1 MGAGDGLRL
10 MLRTAEIEQAQ
21 LMYERVMLA
30 ITPLPRTSIRGESW
44 RTVTVRY
51 TPQGASV
58 SLDETPLFTHVPLP
72 HFAPTHRWRIAIGA
86 RCGRLDDLQ
95 RLDAVTF
102 TRGAS
107 LELAFTAVR
116 LSANGRDFSPST
128 TLFEYYAPPTV
139 LSVEPPCGPLD
150 GGTSVTIRGLGL
162 QRPAESVSNGRSS
175 GYKCGWGERFTYY
188 SEPMISAISPSGGA
202 IEGGTRVTLSG
213 SWPVETD
220 EEGDSRRL
228 LRCRFG
234 REVQFV
240 GEGLAFTYYAPTPL
254 SQPMRPTLG
263 PHLGG
268 TYIGLP
274 HVPII
279 RGARYLCR
287 IGGPE
292 GQLVPAQIG
301 RRAGLPSAQ
310 YSAYFGDAED
320 DNSIAAGQGAQYS
333 AYFGDAEDDNSIAAG
348 QGGGDAEDA
357 RSDDG
362 VAVRP
367 ELMCAMP
374 FVPVMADVG
383 IEVSMNG
390 QQFATVDANFS
401 YHSPMVTAG
410 LAPLSGPSD
419 GETDVLVRL
428 VHVSLS
434 PRQLLAT
441 APQMPPE
448 YVCRFEDTWR
458 AAALAEPPPLLRADE
473 QLSPNRGELG
483 TTISH
488 ENRSSHYALEA
499 LRALEC
505 TSGGAESDVAACAAP
520 LGMLTL
526 RCSTPP
532 MRAVRTSGVGPVV
545 TVPIVSASVNAQDF
559 AEARSA
565 AFHYYPPP
573 HVSSVHPTL
582 GPRAGRTMLT
592 VRGSGLYGR
601 GEHHLCRFVMRDDEP
616 SNPLRGVPRN
626 ATERSLVALSQQPP
640 PLMDS
645 EPFYPLAGADALYE
659 PLPLLTPA
667 SYDAPSRTLRCVT
680 PAIWPAENAAQTDA
694 PSIRL
699 RLEVSANGQQYTSDG
714 VEFLMHASAVLSQF
728 TPSGGPAAGGTA
740 IRINGFGLAN
750 GSEYVCRAGAAR
762 VLMGGRM
769 DYGTGQLHCTMPSHA
784 ACELAGTEI
793 GMSAVAV
800 STNGQQFSADFFF
813 EFAAPAAVSRIT
825 PAAGPQLGGILVQ
838 VQGANLRAGHAISGS
853 ALPALSCRFG
863 ETSVPATFENAS
875 ASVLCT
881 SPARPPGAL
890 AFELTSNGQDYTR
903 SSMVWVQ
910 YVAPSLSALQPPAG
924 PQRGGTRLTIAGT
937 HLRVSELAT
946 DARYVCGFGSG
957 PPMYVWPE
965 PAVGMVPSEGA
976 LPPNGTNATETVAT
990 GNVTMPPTNRTAAAN
1005 ATETSAPPGSPS
1017 PLAPPSIPPG
1027 LPPFPS
1033 PPPDRSLAT
1042 VIILPAAMSI
1052 ATYDPS
1058 TGLLRCRSPS
1068 IDLAVLAAQYGA
1080 NVSSGGDAQYDANA
1094 TNPRSLPLQV
1104 PVRVALHDPPD
1115 QHWSPLEGA
1124 LQFGYYEDGALN
1136 VMSPRT
1142 GPVAGGTRLVITGG
1156 PFARYLSSSSPSG
1169 GSSGGSSMPIGA
1181 EASLE
1186 EGDTELQRCILG
1198 DPSSVHSLA
1207 FPRIDSGSHLV
1218 CTTTALARSAN
1229 GAEPLLSFTGESL
1242 LSFTGGQEDVG
1253 ALLGGSVTLLGGG
1266 RLWNGLLELPEV
1278 RPGGLVYGGAIV
1290 THGLQAP
1297 HAAAFDVTFEVAL
1310 HRPTSPEGTAVS
1322 GGSVAGGV
1330 SFNFGPIP
1338 DDAILDDGGYEQGF
1352 VLTLLPADGLRV
1364 RSNGIEVGFDPS
1376 ARSNGWTLM
1385 RVRSNGTHV
1394 SVAQDGTWVPNLIDV
1409 AVALQPATTP
1419 DGFATHERW
1428 RFAFGGRP
1436 SGDVA
1441 HQVTHFHVRSVSLLS
1456 SLTLPVLHAANGQQF
1471 GPSSLNFTW
1480 LLPPVTSHVY
1490 PSSGARY
1497 GATTVHVY
1505 GANLAGGDDYRCRFD
1520 APMLRSRPLIMPAI
1534 EVPSTTSSGTSVR
1547 CVTPE
1552 LLSTGWVLLTLTLN
1566 GQQYSHTAVNFTVLG
1581 NGAVGASAAPS
1592 PAWANLSLSSYSWGA
1607 AHLETL
1613 QLWPVLGPT
1622 DGQTTIQVF
1631 GAGFDGGTEFR
1642 CRFLSHSG
1650 EVLGTVNATLES
1662 PSAVVAAYH
1671 RHVLASNQTV
1681 GRPVQPNAAEGSL
1694 VTTSPTGGVVESG
1707 GWLDAGQAH
1716 LLTCTT
1722 PAHNQSDFDNA
1733 DPTAATRV
1741 AISVNGQQYYSSESM
1756 RFRYHTPSLLRVS
1769 SPQTGPTDGG
1779 TLLTIAF
1786 ANGTLPRAGGPVLC
1800 RLDGVAVDGTIAGA
1814 ANELIR
1820 CTTPAELPLVL
1831 NETYPQR
1838 LALSGSAHL
1847 EQPGW
1852 AGRHSLLHLTRTT
1865 SSYGQESDSGSAFL
1879 HAQMLWTAPHT
1890 VDQPPPRIPPW
1901 LRATLRLR
1909 LRGTASESSFSFSYG
1924 QLPGG
1929 DGAGRGLGFFGIGS
1943 GLRVNMIT
1951 RRSAAVRR
1959 PTIVSQLLYVVYD
1972 GTTLY
1977 GPINITSPLNGDVG
1991 RIFEVSLN
1999 GQQIADHALS
2009 FVRYHGAHI
2018 STVFPTSGP
2027 VAGNSEITLMGANL
2041 AGGDNYTCRFGTEVS
2056 LAALRPDGS
2065 VTCYSPPNCAGS
2077 MLAQVALNAQQY
2089 APGVQYTYTGGT
2101 ACTGTGGLATGGA
2114 ASDKEGT
2121 RMYSL
2126 SPNSGPQLGQ
2136 TRIVVSGQAFSFG
2149 SEYVCQ
2155 VNRSATFQPAS
2166 YISDSELACFT
2177 PSSNLGAV
2185 SVRVSLNAQ
2194 QFVGNAS
2201 VDFVFHEQPSVASI
2215 SPRSGASVGGTLVNV
2230 SGSGFADG
2238 SQYTCAFGSSVV
2250 GATFVPSLGV
2260 ISCYAPAGLYG
2271 SAVALKV
2278 SLNAQQYSSEVHT
2291 FGYHGVTTV
2300 GTYSPSS
2307 GPSAGGTRVVV
2318 RGAEL
2323 YGGSDYRCRFG
2334 ACGACEAAWS
2344 CGACVVNAT
2353 YVAESALGLGDDAI
2367 ECVSPSGSAAGV
2379 ALEVSLN
2386 SQQYTRTN
2394 LSTLA
2399 FTYYEAA
2406 VVSSVSPSLGPR
2418 DGATLVTILGS
2429 GLNSVATNLKCRFA
2443 VSAGATSFSSTAD
2456 AT

>member
-1 MGAGDGLRL
+1 MTPADLDLSASLIRYVDEMGAGDGLRL

-30 ITPLPRTSIRGESW
+30 INPLPRTSIRGESW

-86 RCGRLDDLQ
+86 RCGRLDDRQ
-95 RLDAVTF
+95 RLDALTF

-107 LELAFTAVR
+107 LELAYTAVR
-116 LSANGRDFSPST
+116 LSANGRDFSPNT

-139 LSVEPPCGPLD
+139 LAVEPPCGPLD

-162 QRPAESVSNGRSS
+162 QRPAETLANGRSS
-175 GYKCGWGERFTYY
+175 GYKCGWGACDCALRTDCVCANVTAAHWDVELGALVCTSPPWLGDAPAVGSGSSDASLQLAIGTTLRSAIAPAALHMRAEAPLLIALNGQSFTSASHNFWRYAHPVPGTTLLQLEPLFGPTLGGTLLRIRPLGGLPHGSRYVCRFGRVEVNASAADERVLELRCLSPPFTAFHHLNSSSSSSSSANRSSHGRNASASASFSLSSLPVQPPSVVDLYLSLNGQQFAPLGFARERFTYY

-213 SWPVETD
+213 FWPAETD
-220 EEGDSRRL
+220 EVDDSKRL

-234 REVQFV
+234 REVVRAQRSAHGDLVCESPRLAHALEAELTNVAEQMAPDLRNPSVMPLSHWQLGEATRAGNAFYAQDTALVLSAVADHGVAQPLTVSFNGLDYTRSQLPFRWLLPPRLVDVRPILGPADGETIVRLRGEGLWEVPHLQCRFGTIAVDATVVSEWFHADGAPRRQLEATCISPPMVTFANATATAAVSVPFLVSTNAQQFV
-240 GEGLAFTYYAPTPL
+240 GQGFAFTYYAPTPV

-274 HVPII
+274 HVPIS

-301 RRAGLPSAQ
+301 SRAGLPSAT
-310 YSAYFGDAED
+310 AYFRDAED
-320 DNSIAAGQGAQYS
+320 DMSRNA
-333 AYFGDAEDDNSIAAG
+333 D

-357 RSDDG
+357 RSNDG

-374 FVPVMADVG
+374 FVPVIADVG
-383 IEVSMNG
+383 IEVSVNG
-390 QQFATVDANFS
+390 QQFAPVDANFS

-419 GETDVLVRL
+419 GETDILVRL
-428 VHVSLS
+428 IHVSLS
-434 PRQLLAT
+434 PLQLLAT
-441 APQMPPE
+441 APQLPPE

-473 QLSPNRGELG
+473 QLSPNRGALG
-483 TTISH
+483 RTISH
-488 ENRSSHYALEA
+488 ENRSLHYDLEA

-505 TSGGAESDVAACAAP
+505 ASGGAESDAAACAAP
-520 LGMLTL
+520 LSMLTL

-532 MRAVRTSGVGPVV
+532 MRAVRTSGDGPAV
-545 TVPIVSASVNAQDF
+545 TEPIVSASVNAQDF

-582 GPRAGRTMLT
+582 GPLAGRTVLT

-601 GEHHLCRFVMRDDEP
+601 GEHHLCRFVMRDEEP

-640 PLMDS
+640 PLLDS

-659 PLPLLTPA
+659 ALPLLTPA

-680 PAIWPAENAAQTDA
+680 PAIWPAENASLTDA

-714 VEFLMHASAVLSQF
+714 VEFHMHPSAVLSQF

-740 IRINGFGLAN
+740 IRINGFGLSN
-750 GSEYVCRAGAAR
+750 GSEYVCRAGVAR
-762 VLMGGRM
+762 VLVGGRM

-784 ACELAGTEI
+784 ACEPAGTEI
-793 GMSAVAV
+793 GVSAVAV

-813 EFAAPAAVSRIT
+813 EFAAPATVSRIT

-838 VQGANLRAGHAISGS
+838 AQGANLRTGHAISGS

-881 SPARPPGAL
+881 SPARPAGVL
-890 AFELTSNGQDYTR
+890 AFELTSNGQDFSH
-903 SSMVWVQ
+903 SSIVWVQ
-910 YVAPSLSALQPPAG
+910 YVAPSLSVLQPPAG
-924 PQRGGTRLTIAGT
+924 PQRGGTSLTIAGT

-957 PPMYVWPE
+957 PPIYVWPE
-965 PAVGMVPSEGA
+965 PAVAVGMVPSEGVQ
-976 LPPNGTNATETVAT
+976 PSNGTNATETTAT
-990 GNVTMPPTNRTAAAN
+990 GNVTMPPMNRTDAAN
-1005 ATETSAPPGSPS
+1005 ATETSAPPGTPS
-1017 PLAPPSIPPG
+1017 PLAPPSMPPG
-1027 LPPFPS
+1027 LPPFPP

-1042 VIILPAAMSI
+1042 VIILPAAMTN

-1068 IDLAVLAAQYGA
+1068 IDLAVRTAQYGA
-1080 NVSSGGDAQYDANA
+1080 NVSSDDDAQYDANA
-1094 TNPRSLPLQV
+1094 TRPRVLPLQV

-1115 QHWSPLEGA
+1115 QHWSPLESA
-1124 LQFGYYEDGALN
+1124 LLFGYYDDGALN
-1136 VMSPRT
+1136 VISPRT
-1142 GPVAGGTRLVITGG
+1142 GPVTGGTRLMITGG

-1181 EASLE
+1181 EAYLE
-1186 EGDTELQRCILG
+1186 EGDIELQRCILG
-1198 DPSSVHSLA
+1198 DSSSIHSLA
-1207 FPRIDSGSHLV
+1207 FPRIDSGSQLV

-1229 GAEPLLSFTGESL
+1229 GAESLLSFTGESL

-1253 ALLGGSVTLLGGG
+1253 ALLGGSVALLGGG
-1266 RLWNGLLELPEV
+1266 RMRDGVLELPEV

-1338 DDAILDDGGYEQGF
+1338 DEAILDDGGYEQGF
-1352 VLTLLPADGLRV
+1352 VLSLLPADGLRL

-1394 SVAQDGTWVPNLIDV
+1394 SIAQDGAWVPNLIDV

-1441 HQVTHFHVRSVSLLS
+1441 HTVTHFHVRSVSLLS

-1471 GPSSLNFTW
+1471 GPSSVNFTW

-1520 APMLRSRPLIMPAI
+1520 APMLPSRPLTVPAI
-1534 EVPSTTSSGTSVR
+1534 EVPSTASSGTSVR

-1581 NGAVGASAAPS
+1581 NGAVGVSAAPS
-1592 PAWANLSLSSYSWGA
+1592 PAWANLSLPSYSWGA
-1607 AHLETL
+1607 AHLEQL

-1622 DGQTTIQVF
+1622 NGQTTIQVF
-1631 GAGFDGGTEFR
+1631 GAGFDGGSEFR
-1642 CRFLSHSG
+1642 CRFLLHSG
-1650 EVLGTVNATLES
+1650 EVLGTVSATLES
-1662 PSAVVAAYH
+1662 PSA
-1671 RHVLASNQTV
+1671 
-1681 GRPVQPNAAEGSL
+1681 
-1694 VTTSPTGGVVESG
+1694 
-1707 GWLDAGQAH
+1707 
-1716 LLTCTT
+1716 
-1722 PAHNQSDFDNA
+1722 
-1733 DPTAATRV
+1733 
-1741 AISVNGQQYYSSESM
+1741 
-1756 RFRYHTPSLLRVS
+1756 
-1769 SPQTGPTDGG
+1769 DG
-1779 TLLTIAF
+1779 
-1786 ANGTLPRAGGPVLC
+1786 
-1800 RLDGVAVDGTIAGA
+1800 
-1814 ANELIR
+1814 
-1820 CTTPAELPLVL
+1820 
-1831 NETYPQR
+1831 
-1838 LALSGSAHL
+1838 H
-1847 EQPGW
+1847 
-1852 AGRHSLLHLTRTT
+1852 
-1865 SSYGQESDSGSAFL
+1865 
-1879 HAQMLWTAPHT
+1879 
-1890 VDQPPPRIPPW
+1890 
-1901 LRATLRLR
+1901 
-1909 LRGTASESSFSFSYG
+1909 
-1924 QLPGG
+1924 
-1929 DGAGRGLGFFGIGS
+1929 
-1943 GLRVNMIT
+1943 
-1951 RRSAAVRR
+1951 
-1959 PTIVSQLLYVVYD
+1959 
-1972 GTTLY
+1972 
-1977 GPINITSPLNGDVG
+1977 
-1991 RIFEVSLN
+1991 
-1999 GQQIADHALS
+1999 
-2009 FVRYHGAHI
+2009 
-2018 STVFPTSGP
+2018 
-2027 VAGNSEITLMGANL
+2027 
-2041 AGGDNYTCRFGTEVS
+2041 
-2056 LAALRPDGS
+2056 
-2065 VTCYSPPNCAGS
+2065 
-2077 MLAQVALNAQQY
+2077 
-2089 APGVQYTYTGGT
+2089 
-2101 ACTGTGGLATGGA
+2101 
-2114 ASDKEGT
+2114 
-2121 RMYSL
+2121 
-2126 SPNSGPQLGQ
+2126 
-2136 TRIVVSGQAFSFG
+2136 
-2149 SEYVCQ
+2149 
-2155 VNRSATFQPAS
+2155 
-2166 YISDSELACFT
+2166 
-2177 PSSNLGAV
+2177 
-2185 SVRVSLNAQ
+2185 
-2194 QFVGNAS
+2194 
-2201 VDFVFHEQPSVASI
+2201 
-2215 SPRSGASVGGTLVNV
+2215 
-2230 SGSGFADG
+2230 
-2238 SQYTCAFGSSVV
+2238 
-2250 GATFVPSLGV
+2250 
-2260 ISCYAPAGLYG
+2260 
-2271 SAVALKV
+2271 
-2278 SLNAQQYSSEVHT
+2278 
-2291 FGYHGVTTV
+2291 
-2300 GTYSPSS
+2300 
-2307 GPSAGGTRVVV
+2307 
-2318 RGAEL
+2318 
-2323 YGGSDYRCRFG
+2323 
-2334 ACGACEAAWS
+2334 
-2344 CGACVVNAT
+2344 
-2353 YVAESALGLGDDAI
+2353 
-2367 ECVSPSGSAAGV
+2367 
-2379 ALEVSLN
+2379 
-2386 SQQYTRTN
+2386 
-2394 LSTLA
+2394 
-2399 FTYYEAA
+2399 
-2406 VVSSVSPSLGPR
+2406 
-2418 DGATLVTILGS
+2418 
-2429 GLNSVATNLKCRFA
+2429 
-2443 VSAGATSFSSTAD
+2443 
-2456 AT
+2456 